1 LNVIQG
7 FSRGRIPLEY
17 PCKTSYVNIMER
29 SVDMNEK
36 MTENFDSNDQ
46 DKNENEK
53 LYPHQLTLETLF
65 IWFIGILNGKAWEYL
80 GLMMNPETKD
90 IKQDLK
96 KAKISIDSIEF
107 LLNQI
112 KTELKD
118 EDKKE
123 MENILANLQMN
134 YVEKYQESK
143 KSN

>member
-1 LNVIQG
+1 
-7 FSRGRIPLEY
+7 
-17 PCKTSYVNIMER
+17 
-29 SVDMNEK
+29 MNEK
-36 MTENFDSNDQ
+36 MPENFDSNDQ
-46 DKNENEK
+46 DKNKNEK

-80 GLMMNPETKD
+80 GLMMNPETKE